1 MTLLTATLLVAAV
14 LSVFV
19 LAGHLRREPEA
30 IPRKR
35 RRSTPPPRLPG
46 DGDTPLRLL
55 QERQA
60 RDEYAQQ
67 RVDRFRADRDEADR
81 RVREW
86 AAHVARSRRAEWYGY
101 EATTGLIEV
110 ELGREAMAVARD
122 QLRHGATVDQAVRH
136 AIAVVEELTVD
147 VVQRVGLIIDEW
159 TPAPVPEDAR
169 RADRRRRIERLRA
182 KAASTT
188 FPEEAASFRAKA
200 DQLAARY
207 GIPA

>member
-1 MTLLTATLLVAAV
+1 MTLLTAALLVAAV
-14 LSVFV
+14 LVVFV
-19 LAGHLRREPEA
+19 LAGYLRREPEA
-30 IPRKR
+30 VPRRR

-67 RVDRFRADRDEADR
+67 RVERFRADREEADR

-86 AAHVARSRRAEWYGY
+86 AAQVARSRKAEWYGY
-101 EATTGLIEV
+101 DATTGLIEV

-122 QLRHGATVDQAVRH
+122 QLRHGATVEQAVRH
-136 AIAVVEELTVD
+136 AVAVVEELTVD

-182 KAASTT
+182 KADSTS

>member
-1 MTLLTATLLVAAV
+1 MTPLAVALGVALLGAV
-14 LSVFV
+14 L
-19 LAGHLRREPEA
+19 LGAHLRRAPDA
-30 IPRKR
+30 APAR
-35 RRSTPPPRLPG
+35 RRRRPPAPVVAAA
-46 DGDTPLRLL
+46 DADAPLRLL
-55 QERQA
+55 EQRHERDQ
-60 RDEYAQQ
+60 YAQA
-67 RVDRFRADRDEADR
+67 RVDRFRADRDEVDR
-81 RVREW
+81 QVRAW
-86 AAHVARSRRAEWYGY
+86 AAHVARSRKAEWYGY

-110 ELGREAMAVARD
+110 ELGREAMTVARD
-122 QLRHGATVDQAVRH
+122 QLRHGATVEQVVRH
-136 AIAVVEELTVD
+136 AISVVEELTVD

-188 FPEEAASFRAKA
+188 FPEEAASFSAKA

>member
-1 MTLLTATLLVAAV
+1 MTPLAVALVVALLGVVLLGRHVRRAPDAA
-14 LSVFV
+14 
-19 LAGHLRREPEA
+19 P
-30 IPRKR
+30 R
-35 RRSTPPPRLPG
+35 RRRPPAPVVAPT
-46 DGDTPLRLL
+46 DADAPLRLL
-55 QERQA
+55 EQRHERDRHAQA
-60 RDEYAQQ
+60 

-81 RVREW
+81 QVRAW
-86 AAHVARSRRAEWYGY
+86 AAHVARSRKAEWYGY

-110 ELGREAMAVARD
+110 ELGREAIAVARD
-122 QLRHGATVDQAVRH
+122 QLRHGATVEQAVRH

-169 RADRRRRIERLRA
+169 QADRRRRIERLRA

>member
-1 MTLLTATLLVAAV
+1 MTLFTAALLVVAV
-14 LSVFV
+14 LGVFL
-19 LAGHLRREPEA
+19 LAGHLRREPDTS
-30 IPRKR
+30 PR
-35 RRSTPPPRLPG
+35 RRRRATPSPALPG
-46 DGDTPLRLL
+46 DGDAPLRML

-60 RDEYAQQ
+60 RDEYARQ
-67 RVDRFRADRDEADR
+67 RVESFRADRDEADR
-81 RVREW
+81 RVRGW
-86 AAHVARSRRAEWYGY
+86 AAQVARSRKAEWYGY

-110 ELGREAMAVARD
+110 ELGREAMAVARE

-147 VVQRVGLIIDEW
+147 VVARVGLIIDEW

-182 KAASTT
+182 KAESTT

>member
-1 MTLLTATLLVAAV
+1 MAVALGVALLGVVLLGA
-14 LSVFV
+14 
-19 LAGHLRREPEA
+19 HLRRTPDA
-30 IPRKR
+30 VAPRPR
-35 RRSTPPPRLPG
+35 RGRRPTPVVAPV
-46 DGDTPLRLL
+46 DADAPLRLIE
-55 QERQA
+55 QRHERD
-60 RDEYAQQ
+60 RYAQA

-81 RVREW
+81 RVRAW
-86 AAHVARSRRAEWYGY
+86 AAQVARSRQAEWYGY

-110 ELGREAMAVARD
+110 ELGREAVAGARD

-147 VVQRVGLIIDEW
+147 VVARVGLIIDEW

-169 RADRRRRIERLRA
+169 QADRRRRIERLRA

-207 GIPA
+207 DIPA

>member
-1 MTLLTATLLVAAV
+1 MTLLTAALLIAAV
-14 LSVFV
+14 LGVFV
-19 LAGHLRREPEA
+19 LAGHLRRAPDA
-30 IPRKR
+30 IPRR
-35 RRSTPPPRLPG
+35 SRRSTPPPVLPG
-46 DGDTPLRLL
+46 DGDAPLRML
-55 QERQA
+55 QERHA
-60 RDEYAQQ
+60 RDEFAQQ
-67 RVDRFRADRDEADR
+67 RVERFRADRDEADR

-86 AAHVARSRRAEWYGY
+86 AALVARSRKAEWYGY

-110 ELGREAMAVARD
+110 ELGREAMTVARD
-122 QLRHGATVDQAVRH
+122 QLRHGAAVDQAVRH

-147 VVQRVGLIIDEW
+147 VVARVGLIIDEW
-159 TPAPVPEDAR
+159 TPAPIPEDTR

-182 KAASTT
+182 KASSTT